1 MSRMYSAIEDG
12 IGEDDTLG
20 KGRREGVILG
30 GDFFFEF
37 TAQRFEKASYSD
49 HDTLRVQ

>member
-30 GDFFFEF
+30 GDFFEF

-49 HDTLRVQ
+49 HDTLRGQ